1 MLVYINGLNV
11 TDRDSRQFGV
21 KGVRISIERPSEC
34 PLLVKEHKGSPLLH

>member
-1 MLVYINGLNV
+1 MLVHIDGLNV

-34 PLLVKEHKGSPLLH
+34 PLIVREHKGLPLFH